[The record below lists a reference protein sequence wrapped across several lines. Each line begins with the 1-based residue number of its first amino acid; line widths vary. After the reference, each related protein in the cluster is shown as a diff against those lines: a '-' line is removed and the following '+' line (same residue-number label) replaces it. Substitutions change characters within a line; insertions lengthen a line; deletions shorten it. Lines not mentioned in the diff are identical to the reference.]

1 MARRP
6 QLLILTPDFPPGPGG
21 IQVMAHRLASGIQ
34 GFQTRTIALDS
45 AGAQRFDSEGSLT
58 VRRVGA
64 SGLPRVARNAV
75 WNAVALREAL
85 RIRPD
90 VVLSL
95 HIVGSPAATAIRR
108 VLGARTVQ
116 YYHAKEIPVRPRLA
130 AFAAD
135 QADVVIAVSDYTAG
149 LIAETGA
156 RVADLRLISP
166 GVDIPIDRTPEQP
179 ERPTILTV
187 ARLEDQ
193 YKGHDV
199 MLRALASVR
208 EQVPDVEWVVLG
220 DGSLRAGLERQVS
233 ELNLSGSVRFLGAVP
248 DAARNSWLKRAN
260 LLAMPSRLPGGGL
273 AGEGFGI
280 AFLEAGAYGKPVVA
294 GNVGGALDSVSDG
307 ESGLLVDPCDPAAVA
322 GAITRLLL
330 DPELAARLGSAGA
343 LRAQSFTWPAIARR
357 VEAVLF
363 EQLARPRSRR
373 APSQRQ
379 REQTGRSAR

>member
-1 MARRP
+1 MARRAR
-6 QLLILTPDFPPGPGG
+6 LLIITPDFPPGPGG
-21 IQVMAHRLASGIQ
+21 IQLMAHRLAAGIE
-34 GFQTRTIALDS
+34 GFQTRTVALDSPGAESFDS
-45 AGAQRFDSEGSLT
+45 AGALA

-64 SGLPRVARNAV
+64 GGAPHVARNALL
-75 WNAVALREAL
+75 NGVALRQAL

-108 VLGARTVQ
+108 ALGARTVQ

-149 LIAETGA
+149 LIAATGA
-156 RVADLRLISP
+156 RPADLRLISP
-166 GVDIPIDRTPEQP
+166 GVDIPADRTPEPP

-199 MLRALASVR
+199 MVRALASVR
-208 EQVPDVEWVVLG
+208 ELVPDVEWVVLG

-233 ELNLSGSVRFLGAVP
+233 ELNLSDSVRFLGAVP
-248 DAARNSWLKRAN
+248 DAERNSWLKRAT
-260 LLAMPSRLPGGGL
+260 LLAMPSRLPGDGL

-294 GNVGGALDSVSDG
+294 GNVGGALASVSDG
-307 ESGLLVDPCDPAAVA
+307 ESGLLVDPLDAAAVA

-343 LRAQSFTWPAIARR
+343 LRAQRFSWPAIARR
-357 VEAVLF
+357 VEAVLL

-373 APSQRQ
+373 APSQPQ
-379 REQTGRSAR
+379 RAQGRSAR